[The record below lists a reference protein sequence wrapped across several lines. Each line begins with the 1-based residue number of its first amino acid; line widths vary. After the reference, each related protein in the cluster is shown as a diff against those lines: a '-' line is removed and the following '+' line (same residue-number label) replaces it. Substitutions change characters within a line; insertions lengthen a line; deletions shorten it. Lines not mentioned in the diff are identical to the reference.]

1 MIPKPIEGDYAP
13 YYHNYIS
20 LVIDSQ
26 NILSELQKQHMD
38 TIDLVTS
45 LDDNTLQSS
54 YAPGKWTIMEILLHL
69 MDAERIFA
77 YRALRFARKDKTELA
92 GFDENLYAPN
102 SKANSKKILNV
113 VKEFSLLR
121 ASTIELFAGFDE
133 EMLAQTGTAN
143 GNHIRVNALPFII
156 CGHEI
161 HHMKVIEDRYIGK

>member
-1 MIPKPIEGDYAP
+1 MIPKPVAGDYAP
-13 YYHNYIS
+13 YYQSYIS
-20 LVIDSQ
+20 LALNSE

-54 YAPGKWTIMEILLHL
+54 YAPGKWTIMEILIHL

-77 YRALRFARKDKTELA
+77 YRALCFARKDKTELP
-92 GFDENLYAPN
+92 GFDQDLYVPN

-121 ASTIELFAGFDE
+121 ACTIELFAGFDE

-143 GNHIRVNALPFII
+143 GNLIRVNAFPYII

-161 HHMKVIEDRYIGK
+161 HHRNVIEERYIGK